1 MRKPKDPAGE
11 WPLPLYKGY
20 KAPKAGKYEKLMRE
34 AMARDAK
41 NRREQAKSA
50 VAKSRPIAKPR
61 APKVTVWATRCGK
74 TLEMWQVQDIYLSPN
89 PKPVVAAYHK
99 ISIRSVTAIQQSRDA
114 VSVTRSLV
122 IPPDIRARRAIE
134 NNEILTAQ
142 RKLAGAKGRNAVQK
156 GGAAQRTQAQ
166 KDSK

>member
-11 WPLPLYKGY
+11 WPLPLYAGY

-50 VAKSRPIAKPR
+50 MIKSRPIAKPR

-74 TLEMWQVQDIYLSPN
+74 TLEMWQVQDIFLSPN
-89 PKPVVAAYHK
+89 PKPVVAAYHG
-99 ISIRSVTAIQQSRDA
+99 ISIKSVTAIQNGKWA
-114 VSVTRSLV
+114 VSATRGLT
-122 IPPDIRARRAIE
+122 IPQEIQDRRAIE
-134 NNEILTAQ
+134 NKQILTCQRRAAGVAGRSAVNKTWERHHEIL
-142 RKLAGAKGRNAVQK
+142 
-156 GGAAQRTQAQ
+156 
-166 KDSK
+166 

>member
-1 MRKPKDPAGE
+1 MKFETIWNTPTGRAPEP
-11 WPLPLYKGY
+11 YVGY

-50 VAKSRPIAKPR
+50 MTKSHPIAKPR

-74 TLEMWQVQDIYLSPN
+74 TLEMWQVQDIFLSQN
-89 PKPVVAAYHK
+89 PKPVVAAYHG
-99 ISIRSVTAIQQSRDA
+99 ISIKSVTAIQNGKWA
-114 VSVTRSLV
+114 VSATRGLT
-122 IPPDIRARRAIE
+122 IPQEIQDRRAIE

-142 RKLAGAKGRNAVQK
+142 RKLAGAKGRNTVQK
-156 GGAAQRTQAQ
+156 GGAV
-166 KDSK
+166 

>member
-1 MRKPKDPAGE
+1 MKFETIWNTPTGRAPEP
-11 WPLPLYKGY
+11 YVGY

-50 VAKSRPIAKPR
+50 MTKSHSIAKPR

-89 PKPVVAAYHK
+89 PKPVVAAYHG
-99 ISIRSVTAIQQSRDA
+99 ISIKSVTAIQNRRWA
-114 VSVTRSLV
+114 VSATRGLT
-122 IPPDIRARRAIE
+122 IPQEIQDRRAIE
-134 NNEILTAQ
+134 NKQILTCQ
-142 RKLAGAKGRNAVQK
+142 RRAAGVAGRSAVNKTWDPPTRQ
-156 GGAAQRTQAQ
+156 GAR
-166 KDSK
+166 